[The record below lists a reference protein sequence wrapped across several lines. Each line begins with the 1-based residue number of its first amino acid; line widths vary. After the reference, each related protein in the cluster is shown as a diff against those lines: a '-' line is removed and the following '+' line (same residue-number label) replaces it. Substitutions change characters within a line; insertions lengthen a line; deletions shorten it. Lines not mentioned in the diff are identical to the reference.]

1 MKDKNIGLFLIA
13 LTSLI
18 ILLGFDFIIIPLVLQ
33 TILGW
38 FGVGFNFA
46 QCLVI
51 TVFFNIITYN
61 FRKKG

>member
-1 MKDKNIGLFLIA
+1 MKGKEVGLLLIA
-13 LTSLI
+13 LISII

-38 FGVGFNFA
+38 FGVSFNFA